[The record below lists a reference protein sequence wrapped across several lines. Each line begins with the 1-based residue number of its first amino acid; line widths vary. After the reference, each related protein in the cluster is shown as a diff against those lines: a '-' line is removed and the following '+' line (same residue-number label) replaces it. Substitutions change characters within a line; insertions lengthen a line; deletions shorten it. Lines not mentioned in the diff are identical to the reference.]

1 MGLVKKILILANVGL
16 VVALLLAYLSPTT
29 NPNDN
34 GMYALFGI
42 FYPALLLA
50 NLGLM
55 VLWIFVDYRYL
66 FLSLVAILF
75 GWNHLTG
82 FVNVSATTA
91 KQADLRL
98 MSYNLGSGYYIRDR
112 DKATQ
117 QAKTQDFVDYLATI
131 DAPDIICVQ
140 EFNSYLKAI
149 FVKQFEGYEVHHI
162 ANKGAIIFSKYPI
175 VNGGNIEFGT
185 RTNSCVYADIVK
197 GSDTLRVYNMHL
209 QSNSIS
215 READDV
221 IENADLKA
229 PKTWKS
235 IKGILGKYAQAS
247 KVRATQARRIREHS
261 TSSPYPVVLCGDAN
275 DPPTS
280 YTYGTLAAGLTDA
293 FHAKGSGI
301 GTTYGGSIPMLRIDY
316 ILADPTMAVT
326 AYQCRKEIFSD
337 HYPIFAEVK
346 L

>member
-1 MGLVKKILILANVGL
+1 MGLLKKILILANVGL

-29 NPNDN
+29 NPNEN

-55 VLWIFVDYRYL
+55 VLWIFVDYRFL
-66 FLSLVAILF
+66 FLSLIAILF
-75 GWNHLTG
+75 GWSHLTG
-82 FVNVSATTA
+82 FVNVSGKST
-91 KQADLRL
+91 QEADLRI
-98 MSYNLGSGYYIRDR
+98 MSYNLGSGFYIRDR

-117 QAKTQDFVDYLATI
+117 EAKTQQFVDYLATI
-131 DAPDIICVQ
+131 DEPDIICVQ
-140 EFNSYLKAI
+140 EFNPYLRQI
-149 FVKQFEGYEVHHI
+149 FVERFARYAVHEVPH
-162 ANKGAIIFSKYPI
+162 KGAMIFSKYP
-175 VNGGNIEFGT
+175 VVRGGNIEFGT
-185 RTNSCVYADIVK
+185 RTNSCVYADIAK
-197 GSDTLRVYNMHL
+197 GTDTIRVYNMHL

-215 READDV
+215 RDADDV
-221 IENADLKA
+221 LENADLKA

-235 IKGILGKYAQAS
+235 IKGILSKYTEAS
-247 KVRATQARRIREHS
+247 KVRAIQARRVKQHS
-261 TSSPYPVVLCGDAN
+261 LSSPYPVVLCGDTN

-293 FHAKGSGI
+293 FTAKGSGI

-316 ILADPTMAVT
+316 ILADPSIDVT
-326 AYQCRKEIFSD
+326 AYQCRKEAFSD
-337 HYPIFAEVK
+337 HYPIFAELK